1 MKFTLL
7 CLLQLATAGG
17 DHDPKN
23 AATTELRIKPSAV
36 VRGLEVTVGDLCD
49 ITPVNAETLAL
60 GQIKFGRAP
69 SQGHSRIIVR
79 SELIQALAAA
89 GRDVAEFK
97 IEGSREIVVQA
108 VVTEIPAQEILDTA
122 TAVLQAILQHEGG
135 DVEYEAPGRIRQIQA
150 PPGRRSQELKG
161 RLRGDHTSPNAAII
175 DIDILVDGE
184 VFKQVPVQFRLTRYQ
199 PVLKTLGAIRAG
211 TALGPENV
219 AIVREAVAQTNS
231 FYLSRLEQVAGMIA
245 NRNLQ
250 SDQRLAL
257 GDIAPPAVIHK
268 GDSVTV
274 VLTQGRVKVTAKA
287 LANHDAPLGG
297 RITLTNSQSRSQM
310 AGIVTAPGLVVIQQ

>member
-1 MKFTLL
+1 MKLTALF
-7 CLLQLATAGG
+7 CLQLALAGG
-17 DHDPKN
+17 HGDPTRTP
-23 AATTELRIKPSAV
+23 TTELRIKTNAV
-36 VRGLEVTVGDLCD
+36 VRGLEVTIGDLCD
-49 ITPVNAETLAL
+49 ITPVNADTLAL

-69 SQGHSRIIVR
+69 TQGHSRTIVR
-79 SELIQALAAA
+79 TELVQTLAAA
-89 GRDVAEFK
+89 GRDLADIKF
-97 IEGSREIVVQA
+97 EGSREVVVQA
-108 VVTEIPAQEILDTA
+108 IVTEVPAQDLLDTA
-122 TAVLQAILQHEGG
+122 TAILQAILQLEGG
-135 DVEYEAPGRIRQIQA
+135 DVEYEAPNRLRQVQA

-161 RLRGDHTSPNAAII
+161 RLRGDHTSPNAAIV

-184 VFKQVPVQFRLTRYQ
+184 VYKQVPVHFRLTRYQ
-199 PVLKTLGAIRAG
+199 PVLKSIGAIRAG

-231 FYLSRLEQVAGMIA
+231 FFLGRLEQVTGMIA

-250 SDQRLAL
+250 SDHRLAL

-287 LANHDAPLGG
+287 LANHDAPMGG

-310 AGIVTAPGLVVIQQ
+310 VGIVTAPGLVVIQQ